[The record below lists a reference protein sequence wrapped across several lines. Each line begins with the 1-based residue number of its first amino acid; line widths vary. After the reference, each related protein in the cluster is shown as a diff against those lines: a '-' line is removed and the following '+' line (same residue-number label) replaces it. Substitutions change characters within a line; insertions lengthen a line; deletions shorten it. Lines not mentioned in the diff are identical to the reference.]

1 MEKPFISTVI
11 CGHHLS
17 GTLGKGPWMTISDH
31 HRYIWEQVIHQ
42 QKNIKYQDLKLGI
55 VLKVKRQQ
63 LKMNSEKGQVTE
75 YGLIFLLNKILY

>member
-17 GTLGKGPWMTISDH
+17 GTLGEGPWMTISDH

-42 QKNIKYQDLKLGI
+42 QKIKYQDLKLGI

-63 LKMNSEKGQVTE
+63 FKMNSEKSQVIV
-75 YGLIFLLNKILY
+75 YGLIF